1 MMISKMEICGV
12 DFSKL
17 PELREKETS
26 DLLYRIQ
33 NGDCEC
39 RERFIK
45 ENLSLILIVITH
57 FNNPEE
63 NTDDL
68 CKVGNIGLMKSID
81 NFDLSLNVRFSTFAI
96 PMIFREIRRYLK
108 DANSIRVSESLR
120 DIAYAAIKVRN
131 QLVTKNMKE
140 PTITQIAKELNL
152 PKEEVVFALDSVH
165 EPVSLF
171 EPILH
176 VNA

>member
-1 MMISKMEICGV
+1 
-12 DFSKL
+12 
-17 PELREKETS
+17 
-26 DLLYRIQ
+26 
-33 NGDCEC
+33 
-39 RERFIK
+39 
-45 ENLSLILIVITH
+45 
-57 FNNPEE
+57 
-63 NTDDL
+63 
-68 CKVGNIGLMKSID
+68 MKSID